1 MDSQKINNKNLK
13 DIKFFKKLWYSMTK
27 FEKYPEMAAYGTKRA
42 IIYFSKLMLI
52 FSILLT
58 IVLLIYIKQTG
69 NGENGEFSYVQ
80 SFQKIL
86 EVNLTEEEKQ
96 EVETSFNQYNN
107 SQLIGLFSVSC
118 VISIFIIYFITT
130 LVDVLILSLFG
141 LITCSLSRIK
151 ITYKAMFNMS
161 IYAMTISILLRVV
174 YEALLLLVGFKIK
187 YFGVMYT
194 AISYICLA
202 AAIFMIKS
210 DFIKQQLELMKIIE
224 EKKKE
229 SLEKERKET
238 EDERKEENEEKEEEK
253 EKNKKKKEKGDKENN
268 GIKPGEEEGANA

>member
-130 LVDVLILSLFG
+130 LVDVLILS
-141 LITCSLSRIK
+141 
-151 ITYKAMFNMS
+151 
-161 IYAMTISILLRVV
+161 
-174 YEALLLLVGFKIK
+174 
-187 YFGVMYT
+187 
-194 AISYICLA
+194 
-202 AAIFMIKS
+202 
-210 DFIKQQLELMKIIE
+210 
-224 EKKKE
+224 
-229 SLEKERKET
+229 
-238 EDERKEENEEKEEEK
+238 
-253 EKNKKKKEKGDKENN
+253 
-268 GIKPGEEEGANA
+268 

>member
-187 YFGVMYT
+187 YFDVMYT

-224 EKKKE
+224 EKKKGIT
-229 SLEKERKET
+229 RKG
-238 EDERKEENEEKEEEK
+238 
-253 EKNKKKKEKGDKENN
+253 KKRNRR
-268 GIKPGEEEGANA
+268 